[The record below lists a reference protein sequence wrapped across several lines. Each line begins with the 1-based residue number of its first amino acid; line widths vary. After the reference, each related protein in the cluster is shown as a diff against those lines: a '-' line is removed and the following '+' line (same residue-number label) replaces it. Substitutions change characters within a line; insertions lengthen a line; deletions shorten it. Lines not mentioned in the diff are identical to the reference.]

1 MGTQDRNQKK
11 RSWRDIESLREKKR
25 LRDDLLDIWDEGL
38 EIDESEIFGDDS
50 DFEKYSDAEDIEV
63 EDDPDDYDDGENY
76 DDED

>member
-1 MGTQDRNQKK
+1 MGTQDSKQKN

-38 EIDESEIFGDDS
+38 DIDESEILGDDS
-50 DFEKYSDAEDIEV
+50 DIDKYSDEEDIEV
-63 EDDPDDYDDGENY
+63 EDDPDDYDDDENY